1 MPLPP
6 GNPPSASAH
15 GSAGGGE
22 GLVFFPDFRIRQL
35 RERIRSVREGAASAL
50 GALAAL
56 DGHSN
61 GGRTARIA
69 VLALE
74 LGYRIGLPARTIRD
88 LELSALLHDIGFLA
102 LPGELRSRRGR
113 LSLAERREVERHPE
127 IGRRILSQVPGFE
140 SAARIVGCHHE
151 RPDGRGYP
159 GAVEGEDIPL
169 PARVL
174 AVAEGFHAMLTGRP
188 YRPPLPLAEA
198 VARLNHSAGHCYDP
212 AVVVQAGRIAPSYE
226 RLLESPR
233 LEILAA
239 ELPSRSIGRYDPA
252 QSPPHAGRAL
262 GD

>member
-140 SAARIVGCHHE
+140 DAARIVGSHHE

-159 GAVEGEDIPL
+159 GAVEGEDIPV

-174 AVAEGFHAMLTGRP
+174 AVAEALHAMLTGRS
-188 YRPPLPLAEA
+188 YRSRLALDEA
-198 VARLNHSAGHCYDP
+198 MGRLEQGAGSCYDP
-212 AVVVQAGRIAPSYE
+212 AVVVEAGRLAESYE
-226 RLLESPR
+226 RLIGSPR
-233 LEILAA
+233 LELLAA

-252 QSPPHAGRAL
+252 RSPLNAGRER